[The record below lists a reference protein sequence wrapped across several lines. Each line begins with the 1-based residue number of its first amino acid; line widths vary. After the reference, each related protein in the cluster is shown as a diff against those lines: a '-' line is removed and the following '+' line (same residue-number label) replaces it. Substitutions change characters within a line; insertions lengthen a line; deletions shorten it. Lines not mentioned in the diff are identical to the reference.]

1 MSTVNERFKTIRK
14 DLGFNQQK
22 FASEL
27 GISQTHIS
35 GIENGRDNPSMS
47 LLKLLCAKF
56 SISEEWLIDG
66 VGTPLPTW
74 DITTDEGALSKYN
87 VLRSTFEKELR
98 NSTGESL
105 VSMVQS
111 FCYLAGTL
119 NTGKLNQQDAI
130 VYRKAICSVMDE
142 LERLTAMVSPDSLK
156 PSKNDAMGWVSV
168 KNSCAKSLENI
179 NQFVKSAVNIFLE
192 KYGEE
197 MKL

>member
-14 DLGFNQQK
+14 DLGFNQQQ

-156 PSKNDAMGWVSV
+156 PSKNDAMGWSRRLTRTVG
-168 KNSCAKSLENI
+168 A
-179 NQFVKSAVNIFLE
+179 
-192 KYGEE
+192 
-197 MKL
+197 

>member
-1 MSTVNERFKTIRK
+1 
-14 DLGFNQQK
+14 
-22 FASEL
+22 
-27 GISQTHIS
+27 
-35 GIENGRDNPSMS
+35 MS

>member
-14 DLGFNQQK
+14 DLGFNQQQ

-87 VLRSTFEKELR
+87 VLRSTC
-98 NSTGESL
+98 ESL

>member
-1 MSTVNERFKTIRK
+1 MCIR
-14 DLGFNQQK
+14 D
-22 FASEL
+22 
-27 GISQTHIS
+27 
-35 GIENGRDNPSMS
+35 R
-47 LLKLLCAKF
+47 
-56 SISEEWLIDG
+56 
-66 VGTPLPTW
+66 
-74 DITTDEGALSKYN
+74 YN

-192 KYGEE
+192 KDVYKRQVVLKTMPGLASAACAAIDGMEIGGLVGSLAGDDTAILIMRDNE
-197 MKL
+197 RASAFCDEIHQMLQ